1 MPREGHRIRLTMNR
15 ANKQA
20 AINQRKES
28 STMNTWQQITHFV
41 GFDWAKDH
49 HDLLVLDGNAQI
61 VGRLRFDHSADGWQR
76 CRELLAAFPKI
87 AVAVEAGNTMAIE
100 QLLALGCLVFSIHP
114 RSSKSYRQRRLPTGS
129 KTDEAD
135 CLALANAL
143 RMDGQAWKPVTAA
156 EPSIQKLRLLCRD
169 EVQLI
174 EQRTALVN
182 QLQQALYEYYPT
194 ALAAF
199 DDWTIPPAWAFIIA
213 FPTPQALVKA
223 GKRKWQNFLHVN
235 RLWQPEKSQRRLA
248 MFAKAMELRV
258 PDATIEAKSALAVAL
273 ATLLRTL
280 ENQIQKYRTQIT
292 QCFQQH
298 PNHALF
304 ETLPGAGAKIAPR
317 LLAELSADPGF
328 IHDPTRLQSY
338 AGMTPVSYQSGQVS
352 VVYLRRQC
360 NRFLRATVHLWVDL
374 SRRYCDWAQIYYRA
388 HRRKGQSHACALRCL
403 GVRWLKILCAML
415 RNKTPYNGELHA
427 RNQLQ
432 HGSWVLQLQPAKTNA
447 S

>member
-1 MPREGHRIRLTMNR
+1 MDR
-15 ANKQA
+15 ATKQA
-20 AINQRKES
+20 AINIKKES
-28 STMNTWQQITHFV
+28 SIMNTWQQITHFA

-49 HDLLVLDGNAQI
+49 HDLLVLDGNAK
-61 VGRLRFDHSADGWQR
+61 VVARLRFDHSAEGWQR
-76 CRELLAAFPKI
+76 CREQLAAFPNV
-87 AVAVEAGNTMAIE
+87 AVAVEGGNTMAIE
-100 QLLALGCLVFSIHP
+100 QLLASGCLVFNIHP
-114 RSSKSYRQRRLPTGS
+114 RSSKSYRQRRQPTGN
-129 KTDEAD
+129 KTDDID
-135 CLALANAL
+135 CLALATAL
-143 RMDGQAWKPVTAA
+143 RMEGQDWKPMAA
-156 EPSIQKLRLLCRD
+156 TDPHIKKLRLLCRD
-169 EVQLI
+169 EVLLI

-199 DDWTIPPAWAFIIA
+199 DDWTIPPAWAFVIT
-213 FPTPQALVKA
+213 FPTPQTLVKA
-223 GKRKWQNFLHVN
+223 GKRKWENFLHAN
-235 RLWQPEKSQRRLA
+235 RLWQPEKSQKRLTA
-248 MFAKAMELRV
+248 FAKAMELRV
-258 PDATIEAKSALAVAL
+258 PDAISEAKSVLAVAL

-280 ENQIQKYRTQIT
+280 EKQIQKHRVLIT
-292 QCFQQH
+292 ECFQQH
-298 PNHALF
+298 PDHALF

-317 LLAELSADPGF
+317 LLAELSVDASLIDDPN
-328 IHDPTRLQSY
+328 RLQSY

-352 VVYLRRQC
+352 AVYLRRQC

-427 RNQLQ
+427 RNQLR
-432 HGSWVLQLQPAKTNA
+432 HGSWVLQLQPVKTHA